1 MAVTRVGFD
10 NACESIDINAKTI
23 IDGLERVVM
32 HDANLNSDNLNN
44 KVDISALSFSQAC
57 ENNKKPIL
65 ELLESELQGFNHVLE
80 IGSGTGQH
88 SVYFAP
94 NLPHLKW
101 QTSDV
106 ISNHHHIIAWHNTYL
121 APNLS
126 LPLAFNLAHDAV
138 PVSSHLDNSQV
149 DKPYDVIFT
158 ANTLHI
164 ISWPLVE
171 RLFAL
176 AGEALPVDGKL
187 IIYGPFNE
195 DGKYTSEGN
204 QRFDAMLRAGNLDS
218 GIRDKEDVV
227 SLANANHL
235 QLSKTYAMPANNQL
249 LVFYKR

>member
-1 MAVTRVGFD
+1 
-10 NACESIDINAKTI
+10 
-23 IDGLERVVM
+23 M

-44 KVDISALSFSQAC
+44 KVDISALPFSQAC

-65 ELLESELQGFNHVLE
+65 EVLESELQGFNHVLE

-94 NLPHLKW
+94 NLPEIHW

-106 ISNHHHIIAWHNTYL
+106 INNHRNIIAWHHAYP
-121 APNLS
+121 APNLY
-126 LPLAFNLAHDAV
+126 LPLVFDLVHDSV
-138 PVSSHLDNSQV
+138 PVNDQLNL
-149 DKPYDVIFT
+149 PYDVIFT

-164 ISWPLVE
+164 IGWDLVE

-195 DGKYTSEGN
+195 NGKYTSEGN
-204 QRFDAMLRAGNLDS
+204 QRFDAMLRAGNPDS
-218 GIRDKEDVV
+218 GIRHKEDVV
-227 SLANANHL
+227 SLANAHHL

-249 LVFYKR
+249 LVFQKN

>member
-1 MAVTRVGFD
+1 MR
-10 NACESIDINAKTI
+10 
-23 IDGLERVVM
+23 
-32 HDANLNSDNLNN
+32 DADLNSDNLKS
-44 KVDISALSFSQAC
+44 KVDIAALPFSQAC
-57 ENNKKPIL
+57 ENNRQPIL
-65 ELLESELQGFNHVLE
+65 EVLRIELQGFSHVLE

-94 NLPHLKW
+94 NLPEIQW

-106 ISNHHHIIAWHNTYL
+106 TGNHRHIIAWHNAYP
-121 APNLS
+121 APNLYS
-126 LPLAFNLAHDAV
+126 PLAFDLAHDSV
-138 PVSSHLDNSQV
+138 PVSSHLDSNHV

-164 ISWPLVE
+164 ISWALVE
-171 RLFAL
+171 QLFAL
-176 AGEALPVDGKL
+176 VGDALPVDGKL

-195 DGKYTSEGN
+195 GGKYTSEGN
-204 QRFDAMLRAGNLDS
+204 QRFDAMLRAGNSDS

-227 SLANANHL
+227 SLANAHHI